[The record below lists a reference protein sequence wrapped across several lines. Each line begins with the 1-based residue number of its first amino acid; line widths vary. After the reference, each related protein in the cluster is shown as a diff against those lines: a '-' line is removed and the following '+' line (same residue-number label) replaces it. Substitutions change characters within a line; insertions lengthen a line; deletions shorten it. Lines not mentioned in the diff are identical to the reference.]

1 MGFDAGRA
9 VSVELESAAVSGKTA
24 EFSARISGGG
34 NAPREISWSAPAVG
48 ICIVRCQGGGFFAGC
63 PARAVQAQDSG
74 VRVALIPAAFA
85 ALAAFQIVVLVK
97 SREIA
102 ETEAA
107 LAAMEP
113 RPKAI
118 EARAE
123 RVAAFS
129 DLARPNPTPL
139 ELLSKINSARPDG
152 VVAASFSR
160 KGSSF
165 EIAGTSND
173 LSK

>member
-1 MGFDAGRA
+1 MRAAKRGRFRRRI
-9 VSVELESAAVSGKTA
+9 AACA
-24 EFSARISGGG
+24 I
-34 NAPREISWSAPAVG
+34 
-48 ICIVRCQGGGFFAGC
+48 
-63 PARAVQAQDSG
+63 
-74 VRVALIPAAFA
+74 ALIPAAFA

-113 RPKAI
+113 EAKAI

-173 LSK
+173 LSKINGFVSKLRSLPGFADVKSKSDSSKSASKFSVTGTFKK

>member
-1 MGFDAGRA
+1 MRAARLGRFRRRI
-9 VSVELESAAVSGKTA
+9 AACA
-24 EFSARISGGG
+24 I
-34 NAPREISWSAPAVG
+34 
-48 ICIVRCQGGGFFAGC
+48 
-63 PARAVQAQDSG
+63 
-74 VRVALIPAAFA
+74 ALIPASFA

-113 RPKAI
+113 EAKAI

-173 LSK
+173 LSKINGFVSKLRSLPGFADVKSKSDSSKSASKFSVTGTFKK